1 MLRSMEHDTR
11 ASLITELRNELAH
24 RANGDMSI
32 CRLAAETGVFC
43 RGFRRYSDEELRQRY
58 DWIAKKNPAQ
68 TRSELEDV
76 ADRWQMARQ
85 EVDRVPTAC
94 DVQQIEHDG
103 CNGWDDFSDEE
114 LSRFLT
120 TLKGQKR

>member
-1 MLRSMEHDTR
+1 MEHDAR
-11 ASLITELRNELAH
+11 ASLITELRNELAL

-58 DWIAKKNPAQ
+58 DWIAKKTE
-68 TRSELEDV
+68 TRGELEDV

-85 EVDRVPTAC
+85 EVDHVPTSC

-103 CNGWDDFSDEE
+103 CNGWDDFSDDE

-120 TLKGQKR
+120 ALKGKKQ